1 MNKTTKDLVQF
12 LQEEGVS
19 KVRLLNV
26 DSENALP
33 VGKEKQFLEITKNS
47 LATIGKQFIY
57 L

>member
-33 VGKEKQFLEITKNS
+33 VGKEKQFLEIN
-47 LATIGKQFIY
+47 
-57 L
+57 